1 MTHDRGT
8 VGPNF
13 KEGLLVSAVWFGL
26 LGGSLLNVAPVVI
39 CAYPER
45 PKLEHHAVKQHS

>member
-8 VGPNF
+8 LGPNF
-13 KEGLLVSAVWFGL
+13 DKGLLISAVWFGL
-26 LGGSLLNVAPVVI
+26 LGGSLLNVAPAVI

-45 PKLEHHAVKQHS
+45 PRREHDAVKQHN